1 MRRTVL
7 ASRVQVVIIPLLS
20 ATQADSVYRKF
31 NSTGWFD
38 FAEDDRNELRSA
50 AGDEDSC
57 PQPGSNL
64 YTPGLS
70 IGDLCL
76 Q

>member
-1 MRRTVL
+1 MRRSVL

-50 AGDEDSC
+50 AGDEGGC

-64 YTPGLS
+64 YTPGLP